1 MTDVSRNASGE
12 PISIDPEKARAARKR
27 FLLIVACFGI
37 PLLLAMIWLQVVRM
51 QGGTF
56 GTISR
61 GELVHPALP
70 LESFSLDQ
78 FVMKNDGKSAEE
90 AYREPAEAFTEEG
103 FRKIWSVVYLPEG
116 ECLET
121 CQQNL
126 YHTRQVRL
134 LLNSRMNR
142 LQRVAVMESPD
153 QISDAVLAEH
163 LGLRV
168 LSGEADELAK
178 LREQIRQAEA
188 SRGMEDMPDA
198 IYVVDP
204 FGNLMMRF
212 APDLEPGKMLKD
224 LKHLLKVSRI
234 G

>member
-1 MTDVSRNASGE
+1 MTNASQNPSGDD
-12 PISIDPEKARAARKR
+12 ILIDPDKAKSARKR

-37 PLLLAMIWLQVVRM
+37 PLLLAMIWLQIVRT

-56 GTISR
+56 GTTTR

-70 LESFSLDQ
+70 LESFSLTQ
-78 FVMKNDGKSAEE
+78 FIMKNDGQTAAE
-90 AYREPAEAFTEEG
+90 AYREPAEVFTEEG

-121 CQQNL
+121 CEKNL

-142 LQRVAVMESPD
+142 LQRVAVMDAPD
-153 QISDAVLAEH
+153 QISDAVLAQH
-163 LGLRV
+163 LGLHV
-168 LSGEADELAK
+168 LTGKADELAK
-178 LREQIRQAEA
+178 LREQIKQAEA
-188 SRGMEDMPDA
+188 SRGMEAMPDA

-212 APDLEPGKMLKD
+212 PPDLDPGKMLKD
-224 LKHLLKVSRI
+224 IKHLLKVSRI

>member
-1 MTDVSRNASGE
+1 MTNSTQNASGDE
-12 PISIDPEKARAARKR
+12 IVIDPVQAKAARR
-27 FLLIVACFGI
+27 RLLLIVACFAI

-56 GTISR
+56 GTTTR

-70 LESFSLDQ
+70 LKSFSLNQ
-78 FVMKNDGKSAEE
+78 FIMKNDGKTAEE
-90 AYREPAEAFTEEG
+90 AYRESAEPFTEEG
-103 FRKIWSVVYLPEG
+103 FRKIWSVLYLPEG

-121 CQQNL
+121 CEKNL

-142 LQRVAVMESPD
+142 LQRVVVMQTPG
-153 QISDAVLAEH
+153 QISDIVLAAH
-163 LGLRV
+163 LGLHV
-168 LSGEADELAK
+168 LTGKAQDIAK
-178 LREQIRQAEA
+178 LRDQIKAAEA
-188 SRGMEDMPDA
+188 SRGLVPMRDA

-212 APDLEPGKMLKD
+212 DPDMDPGKMLKD